1 MAKYV
6 FLNLVTK
13 TNGLLRDQRREK
25 DFSELLLTIK
35 EKNKAPNAVF
45 NLDFKRALSDKKKYY
60 SIIIFNDT
68 QKMIESFIMEFPQNA
83 IEEELI
89 FSYNSLYQKIDKY
102 LKSIARYIDEN
113 KISDDLK
120 SDQSYILNYLKFSAI
135 QLMLELQ
142 EQYGQYA
149 KYDLFDFNEIHEKY
163 FGDKPASN
171 YLTKYKE
178 VIKKKASTQK
188 KTTINKSIS
197 FGFIYEDPIKFKQ
210 TLRKLCLR
218 IDMIND
224 NYTSFDDFFLL
235 LTSND
240 YTKLDT
246 KVHVMCQTTQFSY
259 VMNRLKP
266 YFKNLTPTSIANSEK
281 FYTKTN
287 TLFKAGNLYKN
298 KSEIPKDKSNI
309 DNILEQLK

>member
-6 FLNLVTK
+6 FLDLVTK
-13 TNGLLRDQRREK
+13 TNGLLRDKRREK

-35 EKNKAPNAVF
+35 EKNKAPNAFF

-68 QKMIESFIMEFPQNA
+68 QKMIESFKKEFPENA

-142 EQYGQYA
+142 EQYAQYA
-149 KYDLFDFNEIHEKY
+149 TYDLFDFNEIHEKY

-188 KTTINKSIS
+188 KTTVNKAVS
-197 FGFIYEDPIKFKQ
+197 FGFIGEDPNKFKNI
-210 TLRKLCLR
+210 LRRLCLR
-218 IDMIND
+218 IDMIDENFT
-224 NYTSFDDFFLL
+224 NINDFFIL
-235 LTSND
+235 LTAPD
-240 YTKLDT
+240 YIKLDT
-246 KVHVMCQTTQFSY
+246 EIHLLCQTTQFSY
-259 VMNRLKP
+259 IINRLKP
-266 YFKNLTPTSIANSEK
+266 YFKNLTPISIERSKK
-281 FYTKTN
+281 FYSKTN
-287 TLFKAGNLYKN
+287 TLINANNLYKN
-298 KSEIPKDKSNI
+298 RNEIVKQKVDI
-309 DNILEQLK
+309 DNFIEQLK

>member
-1 MAKYV
+1 MAKYI
-6 FLNLVTK
+6 FSELVTK
-13 TNGLLRDQRREK
+13 TKGIHRDKRREK
-25 DFSELLLTIK
+25 DFSELLMNLK
-35 EKNKAPNAVF
+35 ENNKAANAVF
-45 NLDFKRALSDKKKYY
+45 NLDFKRPLSDKKKYY

-68 QKMIESFIMEFPQNA
+68 QRMIEGFIKEFPSNA
-83 IEEELI
+83 IEEELR
-89 FSYNSLYQKIDKY
+89 FTYNSLHKKIDKY
-102 LKSIARYIDEN
+102 LKSIAKYIKEN
-113 KISDDLK
+113 EITEDLNSDL
-120 SDQSYILNYLKFSAI
+120 SYIINYLKFSAI
-135 QLMLELQ
+135 QLLLELQ
-142 EQYGQYA
+142 DQYGQYTSSEN
-149 KYDLFDFNEIHEKY
+149 YSPNEIHEKY
-163 FGDKPASN
+163 FGFQTDINCISKTENVKSSKPA
-171 YLTKYKE
+171 KP
-178 VIKKKASTQK
+178 K
-188 KTTINKSIS
+188 KTIINKSIS
-197 FGFIYEDPIKFKQ
+197 FGFIYENPSKFKQ

-218 IDMIND
+218 IDMINE
-224 NYTSFDDFFLL
+224 NLTSIDDFYEL

-309 DNILEQLK
+309 DNILEQLQ